1 MGPGLM
7 PAPSTAAALRDY
19 IAALGLTRAGGA
31 MPIVTR
37 VYQGL
42 RLPYLLVTGLAD
54 ATVREPMGDYGDPAM
69 DDGMTELLQV
79 EHVRRLVDADGSE
92 TDDSTAD
99 LIAAALTGRRLPA
112 APHRVYGMTADSVT
126 RVPSPDPAIARTV
139 VTVRVR
145 RNLKRSA

>member
-1 MGPGLM
+1 M

-31 MPIVTR
+31 MPVVTR

-54 ATVREPMGDYGDPAM
+54 ATVREPMGDYGDPAA

-79 EHVRRLVDADGSE
+79 EHVRRLLDADGTE
-92 TDDSTAD
+92 TTDAVAD
-99 LIAAALTGRRLPA
+99 AVAVAITGCRLLDP
-112 APHRVYGMTADSVT
+112 PHRVFGITADAVT
-126 RVPSPDPAIARTV
+126 RVPSPDPNLARTV